1 LKRLQLAVV
10 VQDTEMMV
18 LTTVVAVV
26 VARHALLKE
35 LQPKERWA

>member
-10 VQDTEMMV
+10 VQDTETTV
-18 LTTVVAVV
+18 LTTVVVVV

-35 LQPKERWA
+35 LQPKEPWA

>member
-10 VQDTEMMV
+10 VQDTETTV

-26 VARHALLKE
+26 VVRHAPLKE
-35 LQPKERWA
+35 LQRKERWA